1 MFRLLFKKLRLL
13 GLLSLLSLFAAP
25 VAYADATAPCFNL
38 LGAKNYASAETEA
51 KVLLQRTDLS
61 RTEQTLAQEC
71 LGIAYDRLEQTQE
84 ALKPFLQAEALA
96 QTTQELATIYNWLG
110 LFYRKLENLERA
122 ELYFQ
127 RARKAHKELG
137 DKSSEA
143 GSLVSLARVAQKRG
157 EVERAL
163 AFYQESLAL
172 EPDEAK
178 KLTTMNNIAQIYS
191 DRKQYKQAVVLFRK
205 AIKMAKKNGDSHQA
219 AILQINLGKS
229 FQKQGKL
236 VPAET
241 ELTAGLN
248 AALLLD
254 DKTLVA
260 SAYQYLA
267 EVAIAR
273 KQMTVA
279 IELYS
284 KLEALYRKMGETD
297 SADLINITI
306 EMLKFANEAGAS

>member
-1 MFRLLFKKLRLL
+1 MFRLLFKNLRLL

-71 LGIAYDRLEQTQE
+71 LGIAYDRLEKTQE

-96 QTTQELATIYNWLG
+96 QTTQELATIYDWLG

-122 ELYFQ
+122 ELYIQ

-143 GSLVSLARVAQKRG
+143 RSLVSLASVAQKRG

-205 AIKMAKKNGDSHQA
+205 AIKKAKKM
-219 AILQINLGKS
+219 
-229 FQKQGKL
+229 
-236 VPAET
+236 
-241 ELTAGLN
+241 
-248 AALLLD
+248 
-254 DKTLVA
+254 
-260 SAYQYLA
+260 
-267 EVAIAR
+267 AIAT
-273 KQMTVA
+273 KQQYFKLTLA
-279 IELYS
+279 RAFRS
-284 KLEALYRKMGETD
+284 K
-297 SADLINITI
+297 
-306 EMLKFANEAGAS
+306 AS